1 VEKFAQRAAQAAAM
15 ATFVSNKLVL
25 VRVAAAVQQQTV
37 KFNIVSR
44 V

>member
-1 VEKFAQRAAQAAAM
+1 VEKFAQRAAQEAT